1 MAAVKAANEEE
12 DGDGDVP
19 TAVFGPTCDGLDQL
33 CDAERC
39 SLPRRLD
46 VGDWLLWECMGAYTH
61 TASFIFNGYDHLP
74 KTHTVNLV

>member
-1 MAAVKAANEEE
+1 MGVGATVE
-12 DGDGDVP
+12 DGDVP

-33 CDAERC
+33 CEAERC

-61 TASFIFNGYDHLP
+61 TASFDFNGYAHKP
-74 KTHTVNLV
+74 KTHTVLLSDT